1 MDDLIRRNPSPD
13 GRTLYLSRAEGI
25 ICTYVAKHDRSWRTA
40 MSDIRDRGKMVRP
53 RPGAP
58 AGGWG
63 GDLTPEAVERLD
75 DETLLAQINAHDPY
89 DVEFVRRF
97 RALASE
103 NARLRA
109 VVADAT
115 DADFIEG
122 AIDNVHDMDST
133 LRDYAEAV
141 VRAVHFSASL
151 RRADLSGADL
161 REARE

>member
-1 MDDLIRRNPSPD
+1 MF
-13 GRTLYLSRAEGI
+13 
-25 ICTYVAKHDRSWRTA
+25 
-40 MSDIRDRGKMVRP
+40 
-53 RPGAP
+53 
-58 AGGWG
+58 
-63 GDLTPEAVERLD
+63 DLTKDEAREYWRQKWHDLYA
-75 DETLLAQINAHDPY
+75 ET
-89 DVEFVRRF
+89 

-161 REARE
+161 RGARE